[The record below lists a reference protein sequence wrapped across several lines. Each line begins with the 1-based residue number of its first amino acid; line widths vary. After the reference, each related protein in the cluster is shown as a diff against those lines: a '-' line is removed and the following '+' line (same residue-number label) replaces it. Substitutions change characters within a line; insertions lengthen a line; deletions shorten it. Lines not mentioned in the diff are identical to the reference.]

1 MCFIFSL
8 IPATI
13 FTVIGYFVLF
23 SSTKAEGAVQKFGQ
37 ILAIWVL
44 IVALF
49 FPIMGL
55 YVTLSDLCPMGEFM
69 ESGGQFWSQLIKLR
83 IQRAGCKSEGSITG
97 ITTSDNDLRF
107 HLPFKADPHLLQNL
121 SSFPAGSP
129 QLGQNLEGEVALAF
143 AWWVTGPLTSA
154 RRAAVFQTKKM
165 TRIITIP
172 TIATMGQLLP
182 SFPFDVEGNA
192 GSCTPGGAELATD
205 NWAEVIV

>member
-55 YVTLSDLCPMGEFM
+55 YVTLSGLCPIDELMQTM
-69 ESGGQFWSQLIKLR
+69 HSG
-83 IQRAGCKSEGSITG
+83 
-97 ITTSDNDLRF
+97 
-107 HLPFKADPHLLQNL
+107 
-121 SSFPAGSP
+121 
-129 QLGQNLEGEVALAF
+129 
-143 AWWVTGPLTSA
+143 
-154 RRAAVFQTKKM
+154 
-165 TRIITIP
+165 
-172 TIATMGQLLP
+172 
-182 SFPFDVEGNA
+182 
-192 GSCTPGGAELATD
+192 
-205 NWAEVIV
+205 

>member
-55 YVTLSDLCPMGEFM
+55 YVTLSGLCPIEEMM
-69 ESGGQFWSQLIKLR
+69 KTMHS
-83 IQRAGCKSEGSITG
+83 AV
-97 ITTSDNDLRF
+97 TS
-107 HLPFKADPHLLQNL
+107 
-121 SSFPAGSP
+121 
-129 QLGQNLEGEVALAF
+129 
-143 AWWVTGPLTSA
+143 
-154 RRAAVFQTKKM
+154 
-165 TRIITIP
+165 
-172 TIATMGQLLP
+172 
-182 SFPFDVEGNA
+182 
-192 GSCTPGGAELATD
+192 
-205 NWAEVIV
+205 